1 MINILER
8 WNQWGHGILKPG
20 LDREITRKLI
30 KYLDTPEIIA
40 LLGPRR
46 AGKTTVLYQLIHFLE
61 QQSVD
66 PRAILHIN
74 FEEPA
79 LAPNLTLAT
88 MDALYDAYRTHIYPS
103 GKAYLFLD
111 EIQNVPEWE
120 RWVRARNESE
130 DIKIFIT
137 GSSATLFSREL
148 GTLLTGRHL
157 VFSVYPLNFRE
168 YLNFRQI
175 PLPDISPTHTVQ
187 NQLLQFV
194 QWGSFP
200 AVMLA
205 EDDEQREELLR
216 RYFDDILYK
225 DVALRHNIRDLRTL
239 RNFAAHLLTQT
250 GSLISF
256 TRLGNLFGIS
266 TELAGHYCNY
276 LQESYLVDLLPFYSL
291 KVAERNR
298 NPQKIHVIDPGIRRM
313 ASLTGSED
321 KGHLIESIVYNHLRQ
336 KQNDGLFY
344 WKKNGEIDLLFRRY
358 NTIERIL
365 QVAYDGL
372 DNDAIRNREL
382 KACAE
387 AKQYFPSATAS
398 IICWQMPKNIKPF
411 QEVGVELI
419 PLWKFLLQ

>member
-1 MINILER
+1 MLNILER
-8 WNQWGHGILKPG
+8 WNQWGQGVLKPG
-20 LDREITRKLI
+20 LAREITSKLI

-46 AGKTTVLYQLIHFLE
+46 AGKTTVLYQIIHFLE
-61 QQSVD
+61 HQSVN

-79 LAPNLTLAT
+79 LAPNLTVAT
-88 MDALYDAYRTHIYPS
+88 MDALYDTYRTHIYPS

-157 VFSVYPLNFRE
+157 TFSVYPLNFRE
-168 YLNFRQI
+168 YLHFRQI

-205 EDDEQREELLR
+205 QDDEQREELLR

-266 TELAGHYCNY
+266 TELAGHYCHY

-336 KQNDGLFY
+336 YQNDGIFY
-344 WKKNGEIDLLFRRY
+344 WKKTGEIDLLLRRY
-358 NTIERIL
+358 NTIERII

-372 DNDAIRNREL
+372 DNGAIQNREL
-382 KACAE
+382 KACDE
-387 AKQYFPSATAS
+387 AKKYFPSATAS
-398 IICWQMPKNIKPF
+398 IICWQMPKDTKPF
-411 QEVGVELI
+411 EEVGVELV